1 MPMARISDPETS
13 HEAAASVKKI
23 TETQKW
29 IMYIFLKREAPIT
42 DEMLVAAYRGMM
54 VASGAPYASESG
66 IRSRRAELVR
76 LGHLKD
82 SGLRMKLVSGRNAI
96 MWAVARELA

>member
-13 HEAAASVKKI
+13 HEAAASVKNL

-29 IMYIFLKREAPIT
+29 IMRIFLVREVPLT
-42 DEMLVAAYRGMM
+42 DEMLVRAYRRE
-54 VASGAPYASESG
+54 VISGAPYASESG

-76 LGHLKD
+76 SGKLED
-82 SGLRMKLVSGRNAI
+82 SGLRMKLESGRNAI
-96 MWAVARELA
+96 LWVVAK